1 VNFANVF
8 INKAYT
14 KPNMFYLVQSS
25 KKENNKANIL
35 NHWKEKYRA
44 RVQTIIDRYHNF
56 FRTKLDKFNNE
67 IKILMLFVNE
77 NNVIGLKQASY
88 SLIARNRKTI
98 DNILDLL
105 MRQDRLQK
113 ISLETILLIALSTFV
128 V

>member
-1 VNFANVF
+1 
-8 INKAYT
+8 
-14 KPNMFYLVQSS
+14 
-25 KKENNKANIL
+25 
-35 NHWKEKYRA
+35 
-44 RVQTIIDRYHNF
+44 
-56 FRTKLDKFNNE
+56 
-67 IKILMLFVNE
+67 MLFVNE

-113 ISLETILLIALSTFV
+113 ISLEIILLIALSTFV